1 MADPRREG
9 RVTDT
14 TATLIDNIFT
24 NNLNDNALNG
34 ILTTD
39 ISDHFSVFHISKAHD
54 VICANGNIDNQLYK
68 RVISEYNIKIFTS
81 AIQATNWKFIYACS
95 NPNDAYNKFIETY
108 NNILNTNMPLK
119 KFKIK
124 RSTNEKPWLTNE
136 IIHDINRKNKMY
148 KQLKVQGDKSLEIH
162 YKKFKNNLCNIIK
175 QEEKKI
181 LQGYIRQKQKQV
193 MQNVENP

>member
-1 MADPRREG
+1 MNEFIEKNSYVLENLNKYKCHSYILG
-9 RVTDT
+9 IYWV
-14 TATLIDNIFT
+14 T

-68 RVISEYNIKIFTS
+68 RVISEYNIKRFTS
-81 AIQATNWKFIYACS
+81 AIQATNWKFIYVCS
-95 NPNDAYNKFIETY
+95 NPNDAYMYNKFIETY

-136 IIHDINRKNKMY
+136 NY
-148 KQLKVQGDKSLEIH
+148 T
-162 YKKFKNNLCNIIK
+162 
-175 QEEKKI
+175 
-181 LQGYIRQKQKQV
+181 
-193 MQNVENP
+193 